1 MISILNRISFRRFL
15 LVAVFAVGGG
25 YNALSQSYCKPS
37 LGSCC
42 EWISNVSLGS
52 IDHSTTNESGHADYT
67 NISTV
72 VAKGVT
78 YPINIKVSNNSVY
91 VEHVKVYFDWDRDY
105 IFETTL
111 YLGSAK
117 FTGTNVFSGEITI
130 PVTAKNGCSM
140 MRVFMQYA
148 QQPSG
153 ACSSLG
159 DGEIEDYTIVVSNTS
174 APVADFTFPSL
185 QACVQSSIP
194 FTNSSSISEEVILSY
209 RWNFGDGT
217 ISTAAN
223 PTKKYTTAGNYN
235 VKLTT
240 STFCTS
246 HAVTKTITI
255 GNYPT
260 ITLQP
265 VSTAIC
271 SGTNTSFTVAAN
283 SGNTFKWQVN
293 KGSGFVDIINSGTYS
308 QSTTSKLIITGVTT
322 SMNGY
327 QYRCLVST
335 SCTVTSSAAVL
346 TILEPPVITSNPV
359 DASVCVG
366 RNTTFSVTATG
377 SGLSYQWQQ
386 NSGEGFT
393 DLINGGA
400 ASNVTSRTLS
410 ISGAKE
416 VYQNYSYRCV
426 VTGGCSSTS
435 TVAALSINAASIIMS
450 HPTDTTVLEGTNAS
464 FRTESSG
471 SGVTYQWQEN
481 AGSGFVNLTNNA
493 NYSNVTSSTLEIIET
508 PLSKTDYRYR
518 CLVSTDCTP
527 SLISE
532 QAVLKVNSRTPAI
545 TSKAPTRAKED
556 VPYNYTFR
564 VSDETGNPLRYSA
577 LVKPDWLSINPLTGV
592 LSGTPSNDD
601 VGIHTITLRVGNG
614 IMNVDQIFTITV
626 SNSNDAPNINSAAL
640 TVVKEDEVYSY
651 TLVATDIDEGSVL
664 SYSAPKKPSWLTFTP
679 DTRVLRGTPTNND
692 IGIHNVTLQVADDS
706 VSVDQNFTINVV
718 NVNDVPVITSV
729 AVVHVDEDSPYRYT
743 VSVDDVDSLD
753 IISFS
758 SLEKPSWL
766 TFDEMTGVLTGIPSN
781 SEVGS
786 HQVTLT
792 ASDGYVKVD
801 QNFTIVVKN
810 VNDAPLFI
818 SQPVTATYEDE
829 EYTYILAA
837 LDVDKDTFLNYAVL
851 EKPEWLSFDINQ
863 HLLYGTPMNKDVGS
877 HVIRL
882 KATDG
887 IVDINQSFTLDVI
900 NVNDAPII
908 TSSAEISIEKGVN
921 YNYVL
926 TAIDPDSEDVLR
938 YAAVTKPG
946 WLTFNTNNG
955 ILNGTPQKNDVGV
968 HNITLRVNDGSLEV
982 DQSFTVSVTTVD
994 EPAPVDNFKPT
1005 RLIFSAKTFE
1015 SSFSINEAL
1024 GVFTTLDP
1032 DDTDHVYALVNGD
1045 GDLNNNLFSVEDD
1058 KLYLGSQKFPEG
1070 TQFSIRVK
1078 STDAH
1083 GNFIEEIFQL
1093 EKIESNMWDIQIPT
1107 TFSPDGD
1114 GVNDT
1119 WVIKDLKQFKD
1130 VSVQVFDRSGVPLYT
1145 SNDPEQ
1151 GWDGRAQGRILEGPF
1166 FYIVKIHD
1174 KLAVRKGVLIVI
1186 R

>member
-42 EWISNVSLGS
+42 EWISKVAFGS
-52 IDHSTTNESGHADYT
+52 IDHSSTNESGHADYT

-174 APVADFTFPSL
+174 APVADFTFPPSL
-185 QACVQSSIP
+185 ACVQSSIP
-194 FTNSSSISEEVILSY
+194 FTNSSSISEDVILSY
-209 RWNFGDGT
+209 RWDFGDGT

-246 HAVTKTITI
+246 HAVTKTIAI
-255 GNYPT
+255 GNYPA

-283 SGNTFKWQVN
+283 SGSTFKWQVN
-293 KGSGFVDIINSGTYS
+293 KGTGFIDLINSGSYS
-308 QSTTSKLIITGVTT
+308 HSTTSKLIITGATT

-366 RNTTFSVTATG
+366 RNTAFSVTASG

-386 NSGEGFT
+386 NSGVGFT
-393 DLINGGA
+393 DLLNGGSF
-400 ASNVTSRTLS
+400 SNVTSRTLS
-410 ISGAKE
+410 VSGVTE
-416 VYQNYSYRCV
+416 VYHNYNYRCV

-435 TVAALSINAASIIMS
+435 TVAALSINAAPTIMS

-464 FRTESSG
+464 FHAEASG
-471 SGVTYQWQEN
+471 TGVTYQWQEN
-481 AGSGFVNLTNNA
+481 AGSGFVNLTNDT
-493 NYSNVTSSTLEIIET
+493 NYSNVTSSTLAIIET
-508 PLSKTDYRYR
+508 PLSKTGYEYR

-532 QAVLKVNSRTPAI
+532 QAVLKVNSRTPTI
-545 TSKAPTRAKED
+545 TSKAPTMVRED
-556 VPYNYTFR
+556 LPYYYTF
-564 VSDETGNPLRYSA
+564 SATDETGNPLRYSA
-577 LVKPDWLSINPLTGV
+577 VVKPEWLSIDPLTGV
-592 LSGTPSNDD
+592 LSGTPSNGD
-601 VGIHTITLRVGNG
+601 VGIHAITLTVGNG
-614 IMNVDQIFTITV
+614 IMSADQIFTITV
-626 SNSNDAPNINSAAL
+626 TNSNDAPIINSTAL
-640 TVVKEDEVYSY
+640 TLVKEEELYSY
-651 TLVATDIDEGSVL
+651 TLIATDIDQGSVL
-664 SYSAPKKPSWLTFTP
+664 SYSAPKKPWWLTFSPSTH
-679 DTRVLRGTPTNND
+679 VLHGTPTNND
-692 IGIHNVTLQVADDS
+692 VGIHDVTLRVTDDS
-706 VSVDQNFTINVV
+706 VSVDQNFTITVV

-729 AVVHVDEDSPYRYT
+729 AVVQVDEDSPYSYT
-743 VSVDDVDSLD
+743 VSGDDVDSLD
-753 IISFS
+753 VISFS
-758 SLEKPSWL
+758 SPVKPSWL

-781 SEVGS
+781 SEVGL
-786 HQVTLT
+786 HQVTLRV
-792 ASDGYVKVD
+792 SDGYVKVD
-801 QNFTIVVKN
+801 QSFTIVVKN
-810 VNDAPLFI
+810 VNDAPLFT
-818 SQPVTATYEDE
+818 SQSVTAIYEDE
-829 EYTYILAA
+829 RYTYVLAA
-837 LDVDKDTFLNYAVL
+837 LDVDKDTFLSYVVL
-851 EKPEWLSFDINQ
+851 EKPQWLSFDINQ
-863 HLLYGTPMNKDVGS
+863 HLLYGTPMNKDIGS

-882 KATDG
+882 QVTDG
-887 IVDINQSFTLDVI
+887 IVDINQSFTLAVI

-908 TSSAEISIEKGVN
+908 TSSAEISIEEGVN
-921 YNYVL
+921 YNYAL
-926 TAIDPDSEDVLR
+926 TAIDADSEDVLR

-968 HNITLRVNDGSLEV
+968 HNITLRVNDGSVEV
-982 DQSFTVSVTTVD
+982 DQSFTISVTTI
-994 EPAPVDNFKPT
+994 EPSPVNNFKPT
-1005 RLIFSAKTFE
+1005 QLIFSDKTFE
-1015 SSFSINEAL
+1015 SSVSINDAL
-1024 GVFTTLDP
+1024 GVFTTVDP
-1032 DDTDHVYALVNGD
+1032 DDIDHVYALVNGD
-1045 GDLNNNLFSVEDD
+1045 GDLNNNLFSVEGD
-1058 KLYLGSQKFPEG
+1058 KLYLASQKLPEG
-1070 TQFSIRVK
+1070 AQFSIRVK

-1093 EKIESNMWDIQIPT
+1093 EKIESNAWDIQIPT

-1119 WVIKDLKQFKD
+1119 WIIKDLRQFKD
-1130 VSVQVFDRSGVPLYT
+1130 VSVEVFDRSGVPLYT

-1151 GWDGRAQGRILEGPF
+1151 GWDGSVQGRILEGPF